1 MATLRTRTQA
11 QRDAINARA
20 AAYPDPLSAFQLEA
34 LCEMAIKSLSRG
46 RAGWG
51 SDRVLGK
58 YWQSQTITALE
69 KRGLCRIANGNRYAV
84 ITAKGRAEIVRHH
97 PSVRGAP

>member
-1 MATLRTRTQA
+1 MTIRTRTQA

-20 AAYPDPLSAFQLEA
+20 AAYPHPLSASQLEA

-51 SDRVLGK
+51 SDRLIGK
-58 YWQSQTITALE
+58 YWQSQTITAVAD
-69 KRGLCRIANGNRYAV
+69 RGLCRIDKRFAV

-97 PSVRGAP
+97 PSVRGAK